1 MIILCR
7 VIYIIFF
14 LLMDDNEIKL
24 KNNKRESK
32 YIEDKRLSKVQQPKE
47 NQILI
52 SANENKYMTNSA
64 IMDEMNY
71 KEEKKKENDD
81 KEDEENFEEEPKEKE
96 ESIVDKY
103 MFILYAVIYIVL
115 VYSVVDISLDYN
127 CYTSLKSIFGFS
139 DIETNLKIAPFEIV
153 SDIMSKI
160 NKISSL
166 NFVLQVDY
174 IL

>member
-1 MIILCR
+1 
-7 VIYIIFF
+7 
-14 LLMDDNEIKL
+14 MDDNEIKL
-24 KNNKRESK
+24 KNNKRDSK
-32 YIEDKRLSKVQQPKE
+32 YIDEKRLSKVQQTKE
-47 NQILI
+47 DQILI
-52 SANENKYMTNSA
+52 SSKENKYIPNA

-71 KEEKKKENDD
+71 KEENKKENDD
-81 KEDEENFEEEPKEKE
+81 KEDEEKFEEEPKEKE

-127 CYTSLKSIFGFS
+127 CYTSIKSIFGFS
-139 DIETNLKIAPFEIV
+139 DIETNFKIAPFEIV

-166 NFVLQVDY
+166 NFILQVNST
-174 IL
+174 LK